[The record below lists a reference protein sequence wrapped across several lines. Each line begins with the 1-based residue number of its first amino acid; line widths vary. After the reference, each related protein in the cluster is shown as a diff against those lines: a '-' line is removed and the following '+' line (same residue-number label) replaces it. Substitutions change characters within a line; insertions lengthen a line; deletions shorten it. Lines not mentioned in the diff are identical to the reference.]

1 LRATAPAAQ
10 HDGDAVETDGVD
22 ATVHGFRSSARS
34 WTADQGI
41 AFEVAESCL
50 AHATGGVVT
59 AYQRSPMVERRRPMM
74 QVWADFVCGKDNANV
89 VALKGR
95 IRAPY
100 DGRDQYAPFSWL
112 SPR

>member
-1 LRATAPAAQ
+1 
-10 HDGDAVETDGVD
+10 
-22 ATVHGFRSSARS
+22 
-34 WTADQGI
+34 
-41 AFEVAESCL
+41 
-50 AHATGGVVT
+50 
-59 AYQRSPMVERRRPMM
+59 M

-112 SPR
+112 SPRGPVRHGSRSLPAPVLTAM